1 MELTDADKVWNRA
14 CIDSGGADPLEGDRA
29 LADMLFFDGMAQ
41 NGGLG
46 HAFDVLSEEELAAA
60 INGFR
65 FFGFREIA
73 HLLERAAPLS
83 EPEQEQLSGEYY
95 DLESDAKTFEAF
107 EILFRTRP
115 ELFAAL
121 DAPSHQ

>member
-14 CIDSGGADPLEGDRA
+14 CIDSGGANPLEGDRA
-29 LADMLFFDGMAQ
+29 LASMLFFDGMAQ

-46 HAFDVLSEEELAAA
+46 HSFDVLSEEELAAP

-65 FFGFREIA
+65 FFGLLEIA

-83 EPEQEQLSGEYY
+83 ELEQEQLSAEYY

-107 EILFRTRP
+107 ETLLRTRP

-121 DAPSHQ
+121 DTPTHQ